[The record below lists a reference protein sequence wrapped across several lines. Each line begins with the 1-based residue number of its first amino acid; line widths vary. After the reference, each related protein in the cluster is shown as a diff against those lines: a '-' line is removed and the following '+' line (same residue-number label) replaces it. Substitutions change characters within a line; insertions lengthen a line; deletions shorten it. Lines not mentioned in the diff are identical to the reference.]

1 MENNMKKI
9 IMLMVVLFGTTGG
22 ACGGGAANYADFYDV
37 WGGDMYI
44 DIGVIATGGVVDH
57 ESTKKP

>member
-1 MENNMKKI
+1 MKKI

-22 ACGGGAANYADFYDV
+22 ACGGGAANYADYHNAS
-37 WGGDMYI
+37 GGDRS
-44 DIGVIATGGVVDH
+44 IGVIATGGVVDH